1 MELHYLFRADCC
13 ALKAVEPDFVLISV
27 LDNEVFNALTLGNIF
42 AHLKEVELYSLA
54 EFNGYNALRFT
65 PVVRFN
71 SDLFALGKICLEA
84 VFYKFAELV
93 QTLGVVII
101 KSELICIRLYMSR
114 LLDEVLHVS
123 FSLCRLSGRF

>member
-13 ALKAVEPDFVLISV
+13 ALKAVEPDFVLISA

-42 AHLKEVELYSLA
+42 AQLKEVELYSLA

-71 SDLFALGKICLEA
+71 SDLFALCKICLEA
-84 VFYKFAELV
+84 VFL
-93 QTLGVVII
+93 
-101 KSELICIRLYMSR
+101 
-114 LLDEVLHVS
+114 
-123 FSLCRLSGRF
+123 